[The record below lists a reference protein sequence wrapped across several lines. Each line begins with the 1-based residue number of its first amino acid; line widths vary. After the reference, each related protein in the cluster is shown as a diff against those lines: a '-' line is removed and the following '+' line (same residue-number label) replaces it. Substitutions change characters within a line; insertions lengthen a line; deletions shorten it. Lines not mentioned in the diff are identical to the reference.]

1 MPNQFLHQA
10 GALAMSPA
18 VLREVH
24 RGTYM
29 IKAFFWS
36 KKWCAWAYGS
46 GLLLLGCLYA
56 QVYMTVLANKW
67 RRGFFDMFEQL
78 DKHTLG
84 EFWASL
90 GRFSWIVLGYV
101 FFAVLTGYLTRLYSL
116 RWREAMTF
124 TYIPKWREVR
134 EEIEGASQRLQEDT
148 YRFAKIVESLGLQV
162 ANALMTLVAFVP
174 ILWGLSNGISVP

>member
-1 MPNQFLHQA
+1 
-10 GALAMSPA
+10 
-18 VLREVH
+18 
-24 RGTYM
+24 M
-29 IKAFFWS
+29 IKAFLWS
-36 KKWCAWAYGS
+36 KKWWAWAYGS
-46 GLLLLGCLYA
+46 GVLLLGCHSA

-116 RWREAMTF
+116 RGREAMTC
-124 TYIPKWREVR
+124 TYIPNWREAW
-134 EEIEGASQRLQEDT
+134 GASEGESERLQ
-148 YRFAKIVESLGLQV
+148 
-162 ANALMTLVAFVP
+162 
-174 ILWGLSNGISVP
+174 